1 MNFPL
6 PLLLLTLGLPAATC
20 AAAGVA
26 VPRPTAVTDE
36 PFTGKVLD
44 ENGVGLP
51 GVTVRV
57 KGGTAGTATDGD
69 GVFALPPVPETTTLL
84 ISYVGYKTQEVKV
97 GRTGRLTIRLAPAQ
111 GQLNE
116 VVVVGYG
123 TQQRKNLIGA
133 ITKVDP
139 AETKEIPVGSFDAQ
153 LQGKVSGVQ
162 ISSGSGVPGGA
173 VNVRVRGATTINGSN
188 TPLYVVDGV
197 FINNNSLQTI
207 STGGKASSPIA
218 DLSPADIESIE
229 VLKDAD
235 ATALYGS
242 RGANG
247 VILVTTKRGNFN
259 QKPRVTLNVSEGW
272 AKAAKLWNLATGP
285 EHATL
290 VNENWLN
297 TTGTPAH
304 TFENRPYR
312 PVAQG
317 GRGLPEEQLTYDRL
331 GQVFR
336 TARLQN
342 YDASVSGGNAAS
354 RYYLGGGFTNQESIL
369 RPIAFQRAN
378 FKLNLDQQLS
388 DKVQLGASNTF
399 TRTYRNEGRAGDG
412 PAGGLLQ
419 AALHTPT
426 IVSPYDANGQL
437 VGRASFDN
445 VELLVAN
452 YDVNSTSLRYIG
464 NIYADV
470 QVLPNLKFRTSL
482 GVDYNN
488 YDEQEYWNTLLI
500 AGAGVGGLATS
511 SVSQYTSLLNE
522 NTLTYRQQLG
532 KHRLGMVVGNGLQGD
547 TYHRTFAQGTG
558 FPNNFFKEISAAS
571 VTSSTEN
578 WSGYRMASFFGR
590 VDYNYD
596 DRYLLNVS
604 FRADGSSR
612 FGAANQWGYFPSVG
626 AAWRIKQES
635 FLQDVK
641 ALSDLKLRA
650 SYGITGNQNGIGNF
664 AARGLWSGGAN
675 YQGSAG
681 IAPQQLGNDNL
692 RWEQTSQANVG
703 LDVGFFDNRLTLEVN
718 AYYKYTKNGL
728 IQLTE
733 PATTGFSSYWS
744 NAVEISNKGL
754 EFTVNTVNFRS
765 AGNGFNWTTN
775 FNIASNANNI
785 EQLATPAQYGSRNL
799 ILQQQGHPLYSF
811 WVYKQLYVDPQTG
824 NAVYDDVDQDG
835 KITAADR
842 QIVGSIWPK
851 FFGGFTNSFSYKGFD
866 ANVLVSFQYGNKVY
880 NHNRFFGEGGGARD
894 EARVIFA
901 SNLARWQKPGDVTD
915 VPRPDGINV
924 NNYLDG
930 GSRWLEDAS
939 FVRLR
944 NVSLGYTLPET
955 LTRGLLG
962 GTVRLYAQATNL
974 VLLTKYSGLDPESA
988 ASSDANQQGID
999 LGTPPQ
1005 PRSVQVGVNATF

>member
-1 MNFPL
+1 M
-6 PLLLLTLGLPAATC
+6 LLLSLGLPAATH
-20 AAAGVA
+20 AAYVAAGFGPAFVA
-26 VPRPTAVTDE
+26 DRPL
-36 PFTGKVLD
+36 TGKVLD
-44 ENGVGLP
+44 ENGAGLP

-57 KGGTAGTATDGD
+57 KGGAAGTATDDQGNFTLA
-69 GVFALPPVPETTTLL
+69 GVPVDATLL
-84 ISYVGYKTQEVKV
+84 ISYVGYKAQEIKANRAGSVTV
-97 GRTGRLTIRLAPAQ
+97 RLVPTQ

-133 ITKVDP
+133 IAKVDP
-139 AETKEIPVGSFDAQ
+139 TDTKELPVGSFDAQ

-162 ISSGSGVPGGA
+162 ISSSTGVPGEA

-188 TPLYVVDGV
+188 NPLYVVDGV

-207 STGGKASSPIA
+207 STGGKATSPIA
-218 DLSPADIESIE
+218 DINPSDIESIE

-235 ATALYGS
+235 ATALYGA

-259 QKPRVTLNVSEGW
+259 QAPKVSVNVSQGW
-272 AKAAKLWNLATGP
+272 AKAAKLWELATGP

-297 TTGTPAH
+297 TSGTPAH
-304 TFENRPYR
+304 TFANRPYL
-312 PVAQG
+312 PVSEG
-317 GRGLPEEQLTYDRL
+317 GRGLPEEQPTFDRL

-342 YDASVSGGNAAS
+342 YDVSVSGGNAAS
-354 RYYLGGGFTNQESIL
+354 RYYLGGGYTKQESIL
-369 RPIAFQRAN
+369 RPIDFQRAN
-378 FKLNLDQQLS
+378 FKINLDQKLS
-388 DKVQLGASNTF
+388 DKVQIGVSNTF

-426 IVSPYDANGQL
+426 LLSPYDESGRL

-445 VELLVAN
+445 VQLLIDN

-464 NIYADV
+464 NLYGDV
-470 QVLPNLKFRTSL
+470 QLLPNLKFRTSI

-488 YDEQEYWNTLLI
+488 YDEKEYWNTLLI

-511 SVSQYTSLLNE
+511 SVAQYTSLLNE
-522 NTLTYRQQLG
+522 NTLTYRQQWG
-532 KHRLGMVVGNGLQGD
+532 KHRVGVVVGQGLQAD
-547 TYHRTFAQGTG
+547 SYHRTFAQGTG
-558 FPNNFFKEISAAS
+558 FPNNSFKQISAAS

-578 WSGYRMASFFGR
+578 WTGYRLASFFGR
-590 VDYNYD
+590 VDYNFD

-626 AAWRIKQES
+626 AAWRVKQES
-635 FLQDVK
+635 FLQN
-641 ALSDLKLRA
+641 ARWLSDLKLRA
-650 SYGITGNQNGIGNF
+650 SYGLTGNQNGIGNF
-664 AARGLWSGGAN
+664 AARGLWSGGTN
-675 YQGSAG
+675 YLGGAG
-681 IAPQQLGNDNL
+681 IAPQQLGNENL
-692 RWEQTSQANVG
+692 KWEQTSQANVG
-703 LDVGFFDNRLTLEVN
+703 LDLGFLENRITLEFN

-744 NAVEISNKGL
+744 NGVEISNKGL
-754 EFTVNTVNFRS
+754 EFALNTVNLRS
-765 AGNGFNWTTN
+765 ASGLNWTTN

-785 EQLATPAQYGSRNL
+785 EKLATPIQFGSRNL
-799 ILQQQGHPLYSF
+799 ILQQQGTPLYSF

-824 NAVYDDVDQDG
+824 NAVYDDVDKDG

-851 FFGGFTNSFSYKGFD
+851 FFGGLTNTLTYKGFD
-866 ANVLVSFQYGNKVY
+866 ASVLVSFQSGNKVY

-894 EARVIFA
+894 DARVIFA
-901 SNLARWQKPGDVTD
+901 SNLARWQKPGDITD
-915 VPRPDGINV
+915 VPKPDGINV

-930 GSRWLEDAS
+930 GSRWLEDGS

-944 NVSLGYTLPET
+944 NVSVGYTLPEN
-955 LTRGLLG
+955 LTKHLLG
-962 GTVRLYAQATNL
+962 GTVRLYAQGTNL
-974 VLLTKYSGLDPESA
+974 VLLTHYTGLDPESA
-988 ASSDANQQGID
+988 SSSDANQQGID

-1005 PRSVQVGVNATF
+1005 PRSWQVGVNATF